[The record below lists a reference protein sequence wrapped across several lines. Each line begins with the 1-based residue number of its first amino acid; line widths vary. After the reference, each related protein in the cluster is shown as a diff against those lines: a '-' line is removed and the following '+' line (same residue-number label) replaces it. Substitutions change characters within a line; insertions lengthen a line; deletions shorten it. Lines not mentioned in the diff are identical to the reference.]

1 MKKRNF
7 KKLEVIIDS
16 EIIMIKNCYIH
27 IPFCAKICS
36 YCDFCKVLYDKKF
49 ITNYLNALDLEI
61 SKIYNN
67 EELETIYIGGGTPS
81 SLSYSELEYLFK
93 IVSKL
98 RKTSDYEFTIECNF
112 ETITEEKL
120 KLFKKYGVNRLS
132 FGVES
137 INNSNL
143 QILDRKETK
152 NKIITIMNVA
162 RKIGFNNINIDL
174 MYAIP
179 NETMGVLLNDIDFI
193 LSLNPEHIS
202 TYSLMIEKN
211 TKLYIKD
218 IKPIN
223 EELDYEMYK
232 LICSK
237 LKKKYNHYEI
247 SNFAKRGYES
257 KHNLCYWKNREY
269 YGFGLGASSY
279 RDNIKYTN
287 TRSLTNYIS
296 LKYDYYN
303 EIVTKDDKMSYEMI
317 LGLRLLNG
325 VSKEEFRKKY
335 NLEIED
341 YFDIK
346 DLLNKNLLIDDGA
359 NYYISEDK
367 LYVSNEILLNFIR

>member
-1 MKKRNF
+1 
-7 KKLEVIIDS
+7 
-16 EIIMIKNCYIH
+16 MIKNCYIH

-49 ITNYLNALDLEI
+49 ITDYLNALDLEI

-67 EELETIYIGGGTPS
+67 EDLETIYIGGGTPS

-98 RKTSDYEFTIECNF
+98 RKISDYEFTIECNF

-211 TKLYIKD
+211 TKLYIEN

-346 DLLNKNLLIDDGA
+346 DLLNKNLLIDDGV